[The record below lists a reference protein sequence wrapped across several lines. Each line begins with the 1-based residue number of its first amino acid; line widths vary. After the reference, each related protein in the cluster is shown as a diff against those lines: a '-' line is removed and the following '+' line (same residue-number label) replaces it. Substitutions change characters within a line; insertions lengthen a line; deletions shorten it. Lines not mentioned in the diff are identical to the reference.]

1 MSGFLPLRVRHTRS
15 FLKQLREDSA
25 TGPDLL
31 PARILK
37 ECSAALALPIT
48 LLNRNILFH
57 GIWPEGWR
65 HHWLFALHKK
75 HAKSNPRH
83 CRGIHLT
90 PQLSKISERC
100 VGNVFLP
107 YLEKVGAY
115 GPNQFAYRARRGF
128 MDVLAWNTMYW
139 IKTISNRCRV
149 GLYCSDVSGAFDRV
163 RAKRLLLK
171 LERHGVHEVILK
183 LLSSWLSERQSTV
196 VVDGEHS
203 EQAAL
208 LNSVFQGTV
217 WGPPLWNVFYE
228 DARAPINLLGFIEMA
243 FADDL
248 NCFKAFDNSI
258 PNAVIHEELVVCQN
272 SLHTWGRANQVLC
285 DSAKESHHILHPK
298 RFSGDNFRLLG
309 VTFDPQLSMKTACYE
324 IAAIASTRLRALLR
338 TRHFH
343 SRASLVLQFKSQ
355 VLSGI
360 DFATPAI
367 YHAPRFYV
375 GVIDRVQEEFC
386 EAIGVSKLEALLEYN
401 LPPLSSRRDMSGLSL
416 IHRVVLGIAPPQFSK
431 LLYPAHEH
439 YLQRGWAFRIS
450 RH

>member
-1 MSGFLPLRVRHTRS
+1 M
-15 FLKQLREDSA
+15 
-25 TGPDLL
+25 
-31 PARILK
+31 
-37 ECSAALALPIT
+37 
-48 LLNRNILFH
+48 
-57 GIWPEGWR
+57 
-65 HHWLFALHKK
+65 
-75 HAKSNPRH
+75 
-83 CRGIHLT
+83 
-90 PQLSKISERC
+90 
-100 VGNVFLP
+100 
-107 YLEKVGAY
+107 
-115 GPNQFAYRARRGF
+115 
-128 MDVLAWNTMYW
+128 
-139 IKTISNRCRV
+139 
-149 GLYCSDVSGAFDRV
+149 
-163 RAKRLLLK
+163 
-171 LERHGVHEVILK
+171 
-183 LLSSWLSERQSTV
+183 
-196 VVDGEHS
+196 
-203 EQAAL
+203 
-208 LNSVFQGTV
+208 FQG
-217 WGPPLWNVFYE
+217 
-228 DARAPINLLGFIEMA
+228 
-243 FADDL
+243 
-248 NCFKAFDNSI
+248 FDNSI

-272 SLHTWGRANQVLC
+272 SLHTWGRANQVLF
-285 DSAKESHHILHPK
+285 DPAKESHHILHPK

-450 RH
+450 RHSKQLHDPLSNPSSRMMKRSIFSLVYPYNNLPQYVVNSSTIKSFQRHLHHALKKCAEAEPNNWETLFRNSVYTRSVRQFRAWFEP